1 MLLIHWLTG
10 GHCLPTEFKGVRGL
24 LLSQLQTI
32 GHPALQALENTISS
46 MGFNSKINFKRNVQP
61 FYFIILLY
69 ALIVLL
75 CGTLG
80 STANSLN
87 GQHLRVLASEVRNI
101 YAKFSKAIFQCII
114 TYLAIIWRRI
124 LYIYNVLQ
132 LLYTIIQAIIQ
143 RLLYIYV
150 QQLYFFT
157 VNILVYVYTTNNLI
171 T

>member
-32 GHPALQALENTISS
+32 GHPALKALENTISS

-75 CGTLG
+75 GGTLG

-87 GQHLRVLASEVRNI
+87 GQHLRVLASDVRNI

>member
-75 CGTLG
+75 GGTLG

>member
-75 CGTLG
+75 GGTLG

-157 VNILVYVYTTNNLI
+157 VNILVYVYRTLQI